1 MPVKLAVP
9 EVELVPCNTANTIE
23 DRVNIM
29 RLTGRDLDNE
39 PMKIAERIKLLEE
52 NPDLRK
58 ELVEKI
64 MGMIDTEGCNRE
76 EVEHVTDF
84 AGAFGLDGEP
94 LPATNLLMH
103 EIKLTTDKPLRAK
116 RFRYPPKIS
125 EQIQIEVE
133 KLRAQGIIE
142 PSNSPYS
149 SNLWAVPKKA
159 DSEGNKKQRVNDFRG
174 LNEITV
180 GSCLPLP
187 FTSDI
192 LEILSAAE
200 IITVMDLKP
209 GFHQIPIHPD
219 SVSYTAFSTP
229 VGKYGH
235 QHYQFKRMAMGLKEA
250 TNTLSRAMSM
260 AGL

>member
-9 EVELVPCNTANTIE
+9 EVELVPCNTANTINDFLVDEDDDRIIE

-29 RLTGRDLDNE
+29 RLTGRDLDNK
-39 PMKIAERIKLLEE
+39 PMKITERIKLLEE

-58 ELVEKI
+58 ERVEKI
-64 MGMIDTEGCNRE
+64 MGMLDTEGCNRE
-76 EVEHVTDF
+76 EVEHVRELITDF

-94 LPATNLLMH
+94 LPASNLLMH

-159 DSEGNKKQRVNDFRG
+159 DSEGNKKWRLVNDFRG
-174 LNEITV
+174 LNE
-180 GSCLPLP
+180 L
-187 FTSDI
+187 
-192 LEILSAAE
+192 
-200 IITVMDLKP
+200 
-209 GFHQIPIHPD
+209 Q
-219 SVSYTAFSTP
+219 
-229 VGKYGH
+229 
-235 QHYQFKRMAMGLKEA
+235 
-250 TNTLSRAMSM
+250 
-260 AGL
+260 